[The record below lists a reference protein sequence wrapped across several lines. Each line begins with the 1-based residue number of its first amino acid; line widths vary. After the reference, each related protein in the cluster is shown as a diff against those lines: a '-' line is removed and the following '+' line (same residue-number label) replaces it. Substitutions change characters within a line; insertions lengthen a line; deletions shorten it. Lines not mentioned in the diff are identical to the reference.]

1 MASTVNKD
9 FKIKNGLI
17 VEGSSATVGGQDVLT
32 KKQADL
38 DYIVSLAGGGAD
50 SANVANKVVKRDGS
64 GNFAAGTITANLTG
78 NASTAS
84 TLATPRAIAL
94 SGDVSGTAN
103 FDGSAGVTITTT
115 LNASFAT
122 DAEVAT
128 AKSEAIASAAT
139 DATTK
144 ANNAKSGAEATA
156 ASALSAHE
164 SDTTN
169 IHGIADTALLA
180 TKSYADGKASD
191 AQSAAI
197 SAAAT
202 DATDKV
208 AAEATARATAVT
220 AAISAAATDATDKV
234 AAEATARATAVTNAI
249 STASSD
255 ATSKANA
262 AVTSANGYTDTA
274 ISTEVT
280 NRNSAISS
288 AIATEVTN
296 RNSAISTAVAAVV
309 DSAPALLDTL
319 NELAAALGDNPD
331 VITNLT
337 TSVGNKLP
345 LAGGTLTGALVLSG
359 APTADLQAA
368 TKGYV
373 DTANTNQSTTL
384 TSAIA
389 TAKSEAIS
397 TASSDATTKADAAQ
411 SAATSAAA
419 SDATTKV
426 AAEAALRVS
435 GDSASVATAAT
446 DATTKADAAKAFA
459 TAADTTLRTAV
470 TSDIAT
476 AKSEAISA
484 AATDASTKRD
494 AAKSYADGLISTE
507 VTNRNSAITTAVD
520 ALTTSDIEE
529 GTNKYFTDARA
540 VAATSG
546 AITAA
551 VNAINTDA
559 IEEGTSN
566 LYFTNARALSAVGGS
581 VTTAIADGDATA
593 SPTYLAVKLGT
604 IAKEFAATVAVPTAS
619 TATAFSWAHA
629 DFRSAK
635 VLVKIK
641 NGTHTEISELLL
653 TLDTSN
659 NIAIT
664 EYALVGTN
672 GTLATVTADVDGANA
687 RIRVTTINASS
698 DVFVAGT
705 LIA

>member
-17 VEGSSATVGGQDVLT
+17 VEGSSATVGGSDVLT
-32 KKQADL
+32 KKQADI

-50 SANVANKVVKRDGS
+50 SANVANKVVKRDAS
-64 GNFAAGTITANLTG
+64 GNFAAGTITAALTG

-94 SGDVSGTAN
+94 SGDVSGTVN

-115 LNASFAT
+115 LNTAFAT

-128 AKSEAIASAAT
+128 AKSQAIASAAT

-144 ANNAKSGAEATA
+144 ADAAKTGAEATA
-156 ASALSAHE
+156 AAALSSHE

-191 AQSAAI
+191 AQTAAT

-202 DATDKV
+202 DATTKV

-220 AAISAAATDATDKV
+220 AAISTAATDATTKV

-249 STASSD
+249 STAAAD
-255 ATSKANA
+255 ATSKVA
-262 AVTSANGYTDTA
+262 AEATARDTAIGTA

-288 AIATEVTN
+288 AISTEVTN

-309 DSAPALLDTL
+309 DSAPAMLDTL
-319 NELAAALGDNPD
+319 NELAAALGNNPN

-337 TSVGNKLP
+337 TTIGTKLP

-359 APTADLQAA
+359 APTADLQAT

-384 TSAIA
+384 TTAIA

-397 TASSDATTKADAAQ
+397 TASSDATSKANAAQ
-411 SAATSAAA
+411 TAATSAAA
-419 SDATTKV
+419 TDATTKV

-435 GDSASVATAAT
+435 GDAASVSTAAA

-470 TSDIAT
+470 TTDIAT
-476 AKSEAISA
+476 AKSEAIA
-484 AATDASTKRD
+484 TAATDASTKRD
-494 AAKSYADGLISTE
+494 AAKTYADGLIATE
-507 VTNRNSAITTAVD
+507 VTNRNSAITAATG
-520 ALTTSDIEE
+520 ALSTSTIPE

-540 VAATSG
+540 VAAVSG
-546 AITAA
+546 AITSA
-551 VNAINTDA
+551 VDAINTDA

-566 LYFTNARALSAVGGS
+566 LYFTNARALTAVGGS
-581 VTTAIADGDATA
+581 VTTAIANGSSTA

-604 IAKEFAATVAVPTAS
+604 LAKEFAATVNVPTAS
-619 TATAFSWAHA
+619 TATAYSWPIA

-635 VLVKIK
+635 VLVKTK

-672 GTLATVTADVDGANA
+672 GTLATVTADVNGTDA

-698 DVFVAGT
+698 DVYVVGT

>member
-17 VEGSSATVGGQDVLT
+17 VEGSSATVGGSDVLT

-38 DYIVSLAGGGAD
+38 DYIVALAGGGAET
-50 SANVANKVVKRDGS
+50 ANVANKVVKRDAS
-64 GNFAAGTITANLTG
+64 GNFAAGTITAALTG

-103 FDGSAGVTITTT
+103 FDGSAGITITTT
-115 LNASFAT
+115 LNADFAT

-128 AKSEAIASAAT
+128 AKSQAISSAAT

-144 ANNAKSGAEATA
+144 ADAAKSGAEATA
-156 ASALSAHE
+156 ASALSTHN
-164 SDTTN
+164 SDTTDV
-169 IHGIADTALLA
+169 HGIADTALLA

-191 AQSAAI
+191 AQTAATT
-197 SAAAT
+197 AAA
-202 DATDKV
+202 
-208 AAEATARATAVT
+208 
-220 AAISAAATDATDKV
+220 
-234 AAEATARATAVTNAI
+234 
-249 STASSD
+249 SD

-262 AVTSANGYTDTA
+262 AQAAAEATASADATSKVSAEASARTTAIATAKTAAEGVASADATSKANAALSDANTYTDGKIA
-274 ISTEVT
+274 TEVT
-280 NRNSAISS
+280 DRNSAISS

-309 DSAPALLDTL
+309 DSAPAALDTL
-319 NELAAALGDNPD
+319 NELAAALADSPD
-331 VITNLT
+331 TVSNLTNL
-337 TSVGNKLP
+337 VGTKLP
-345 LAGGTLTGALVLSG
+345 LAGGTLTGALTLSG
-359 APTADLQAA
+359 APTVDLQAA
-368 TKGYV
+368 TKKYV
-373 DTANTNQSTTL
+373 DDAATT
-384 TSAIA
+384 SV
-389 TAKSEAIS
+389 S
-397 TASSDATTKADAAQ
+397 TASADATSKANAAQ
-411 SAATSAAA
+411 SAAEATAAT
-419 SDATTKV
+419 DATNKAN
-426 AAEAALRVS
+426 AAQ
-435 GDSASVATAAT
+435 SAAAT
-446 DATTKADAAKAFA
+446 DATTKANAAQSAAATDATSKANAAQSAAESFA
-459 TAADTTLRTAV
+459 TSADTAVRTAV
-470 TSDIAT
+470 TSEIAT

-494 AAKSYADGLISTE
+494 AAKTYADGLITTE
-507 VTNRNSAITTAVD
+507 VSARNSAITTAVD
-520 ALTTSDIEE
+520 ALSTSDIEE

-540 VAATSG
+540 IAATAG
-546 AITAA
+546 ALTSAI
-551 VNAINTDA
+551 NAIDTDA

-566 LYFTNARALSAVGGS
+566 LYFTNARALTAVGGS
-581 VTTAIADGDATA
+581 VTTAIANGDATA

>member
-1 MASTVNKD
+1 MSEKNIELSVIVPLFNEEQNIGALNERIITVLASMSISNEV
-9 FKIKNGLI
+9 I
-17 VEGSSATVGGQDVLT
+17 
-32 KKQADL
+32 
-38 DYIVSLAGGGAD
+38 YI
-50 SANVANKVVKRDGS
+50 NDGS
-64 GNFAAGTITANLTG
+64 KDKTVEMIKEQAQLDDRIKMVVFSYNHGK
-78 NASTAS
+78 ASAIS
-84 TLATPRAIAL
+84 AAIA
-94 SGDVSGTAN
+94 TH
-103 FDGSAGVTITTT
+103 
-115 LNASFAT
+115 
-122 DAEVAT
+122 
-128 AKSEAIASAAT
+128 EA
-139 DATTK
+139 
-144 ANNAKSGAEATA
+144 
-156 ASALSAHE
+156 
-164 SDTTN
+164 DTTN

-191 AQSAAI
+191 AQSAATT
-197 SAAAT
+197 AAAT
-202 DATDKV
+202 DATTKANAAQA
-208 AAEATARATAVT
+208 AAEATA
-220 AAISAAATDATDKV
+220 SADATSKV
-234 AAEATARATAVTNAI
+234 SAEATARNTAIATAKSEALT
-249 STASSD
+249 TAASD
-255 ATSKANA
+255 ATTKANA
-262 AVTSANGYTDTA
+262 AVTSANGYTDSA

-280 NRNSAISS
+280 NRNSAITS

-529 GTNKYFTDARA
+529 GTRKYFTDARA
-540 VAATSG
+540 VAAVSG

-551 VNAINTDA
+551 VDAINTDA

-581 VTTAIADGDATA
+581 VTTAIANGDSTA
-593 SPTYLAVKLGT
+593 APTYLAVKLGT
-604 IAKEFAATVAVPTAS
+604 IAKEFAATVAIPTAT

-629 DFRSAK
+629 DYRSAK

>member
-17 VEGSSATVGGQDVLT
+17 VEGSSATVGGEDVLT
-32 KKQADL
+32 KKQADI

-50 SANVANKVVKRDGS
+50 SANTANKVVKRDGS
-64 GNFAAGTITANLTG
+64 GNFAAGTITASLTG

-84 TLATPRAIAL
+84 ALATPREIAL

-103 FDGSAGVTITTT
+103 FDGSAGITITTT
-115 LNASFAT
+115 LNTAFAT

-128 AKSEAIASAAT
+128 AKSQAIASAAT

-144 ANNAKSGAEATA
+144 ADAAKSGAEATA
-156 ASALSAHE
+156 ASALASHE

-191 AQSAAI
+191 AQTAATN
-197 SAAAT
+197 AAAT
-202 DATDKV
+202 DATTKANAAQA
-208 AAEATARATAVT
+208 AAEATAA
-220 AAISAAATDATDKV
+220 SDATTKV

-249 STASSD
+249 STAASD
-255 ATSKANA
+255 ATTKANA
-262 AVTSANGYTDTA
+262 ALSSANSYTDSA

-288 AIATEVTN
+288 AIETEVTN

-337 TSVGNKLP
+337 TTVGEKLP
-345 LAGGTLTGALVLSG
+345 KAGGTMTGALVLAG

-384 TSAIA
+384 T
-389 TAKSEAIS
+389 TAIS
-397 TASSDATTKADAAQ
+397 TAKQEAID
-411 SAATSAAA
+411 AAA
-419 SDATTKV
+419 SDATTKANAAQA
-426 AAEAALRVS
+426 AAEATAAS
-435 GDSASVATAAT
+435 DATTKASTAKSEAISAAAT

-459 TAADTTLRTAV
+459 TAEDTTLRTAV

-476 AKSEAISA
+476 AKSEAIAA

-494 AAKSYADGLISTE
+494 AAKAYADGLITTE
-507 VTNRNSAITTAVD
+507 VSSRNSAITTAID
-520 ALTTSDIEE
+520 ALSTSDIEE

-551 VNAINTDA
+551 INAIDTDA

-581 VTTAIADGDATA
+581 VTTAIANGDATA

-604 IAKEFAATVAVPTAS
+604 IAKEFAATVSIPTAS

-641 NGTHTEISELLL
+641 NGTHTEVSELLL

-698 DVFVAGT
+698 DVYVVGT